1 MYIAFNIYEFAS
13 IQKYILL
20 SLVPIMEILEQ
31 EIKEQDLKN
40 VEQNPRN
47 KEDALRVAVYVDVAN
62 VWNAALNR
70 KVHLDM
76 RDIMD
81 AAKRFGRVVIAR
93 AYICYAVG
101 GRVNPEI
108 LNLLSSGFEIITR
121 YVSNTS
127 YSLKKDVD
135 TNLVSDLIEDLFTI
149 APDIIVVV
157 SDDSDFVPAILKAK
171 KRGVECISLVN
182 SFEKAHNLVGASN
195 SSYELSF
202 DKSAKGTDSTH
213 KVALDTK

>member
-1 MYIAFNIYEFAS
+1 
-13 IQKYILL
+13 
-20 SLVPIMEILEQ
+20 MEILEQ
-31 EIKEQDLKN
+31 GIKEPNLKSI
-40 VEQNPRN
+40 EQNPEN
-47 KEDALRVAVYVDVAN
+47 KKDALKVAAYVDVAN
-62 VWNAALNR
+62 VWNAALDC
-70 KVHLDM
+70 KVRLDM

-81 AAKRFGRVVIAR
+81 AAKRFGQVVIAR

-121 YVSNTS
+121 YVPNTS
-127 YSLKKDVD
+127 YGLKKDVD

-149 APDIIVVV
+149 APDIIVIV

-195 SSYELSF
+195 SSFELSF
-202 DKSAKGTDSTH
+202 DKSVKETGSAH
-213 KVALDTK
+213 KVVIDTK